1 MTYDFIFFSVINSD
15 RLISLI
21 STDTNTM
28 LIFEI
33 TSLKWA
39 AQLPFTPLTI
49 KRGTFSVSKKK
60 LVRRNFILFRK
71 KNPIQS
77 IFHKCI
83 YVYYRMAR
91 M

>member
-1 MTYDFIFFSVINSD
+1 MTYDLIFFSVINSD

-39 AQLPFTPLTI
+39 AQLPFTPLII

-71 KNPIQS
+71 KKSYPTPHWNDDFKKIIEQE
-77 IFHKCI
+77 
-83 YVYYRMAR
+83 
-91 M
+91 